1 MSDSNVQPM
10 EQRPQTPRPQNV
22 GLPHTTHG
30 TSTLNHLTPTSSPW
44 NEDPKLS
51 DSHIQP
57 MERRPQTIR
66 LSCPT
71 HGMKASNCP
80 TLMSNPW
87 NKGFKPS
94 DSHIQPMELP
104 TLPNDDRCLVYPCTT
119 SLFIH
124 LPC

>member
-1 MSDSNVQPM
+1 MSDLNVQPM
-10 EQRPQTPRPQNV
+10 ERRPQTPRPQNI

-30 TSTLNHLTPTSSPW
+30 TSTLNCPAPMSSPW
-44 NEDPKLS
+44 NEDPKPS

-66 LSCPT
+66 LTCPT
-71 HGMKASNCP
+71 HGMKASNRP
-80 TLMSNPW
+80 TLTSNPW
-87 NKGFKPS
+87 NEGFKPS
-94 DSHIQPMELP
+94 DSHVQPMELP
-104 TLPNDDRCLVYPCTT
+104 TLPNDDRRLVYPRTT